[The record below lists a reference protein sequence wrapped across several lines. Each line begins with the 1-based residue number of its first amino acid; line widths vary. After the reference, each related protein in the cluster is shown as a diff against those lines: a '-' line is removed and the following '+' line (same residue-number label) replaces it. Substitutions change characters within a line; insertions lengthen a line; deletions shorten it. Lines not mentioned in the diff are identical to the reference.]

1 MKLKILYLTQHPEIG
16 GGETILLSLLEKL
29 DRNRFSPH
37 VVVPQEGTLT
47 KELESLKVPV
57 SILPLPGYLIR
68 TLFVPGMSPL
78 GIYRFLKLAKM
89 IKPDLIH
96 LNHLNLAVYTGVA
109 RMLLKIPVV
118 ATAHGPWDTLYFYQ
132 DLITH
137 FCVDLLLPNTA
148 DLAKKLLRSN
158 INPSHKIRFLPFG
171 IDTEKFKPRPKEAAK
186 KRLGMK
192 HSDVLITNVGRFDPK
207 NNHLSFLRAAN
218 LINRQLPET
227 KILIV
232 GSSLGNFSDRT
243 NTNSPERNIN
253 GYLKNHPKLRSNVIM
268 TGFVNEM
275 ERIYAATDI
284 LVSTS
289 LLETFGLALAEA
301 QASGIPVVTTNA
313 GSQSLI
319 VKDGQTGFLVPPRQP
334 KATADK
340 ILILAKDP
348 KLRQQFGKYSREYI
362 LAHFTI
368 TRYVN
373 TIESIYQQMIRKK
386 NQDFRK

>member
-1 MKLKILYLTQHPEIG
+1 MKLKILYLTQHAEIG

-37 VVVPQEGTLT
+37 VVVPKQGTLT
-47 KELESLKVPV
+47 KELESRKVPASV
-57 SILPLPGYLIR
+57 LSLPGYLIR
-68 TLFVPGMSPL
+68 TLFIPGMSPF
-78 GIYRFLKLAKM
+78 GIFRFMKLVKK

-96 LNHLNLAVYTGVA
+96 LNHLNLAVYAGIA
-109 RMLLKIPVV
+109 GRLLKIPIV

-132 DLITH
+132 DALTNY
-137 FCVDLLLPNTA
+137 CVNLLLPNTKY
-148 DLAKKLLRSN
+148 LAKKLLRRN
-158 INPSHKIRFLPFG
+158 IIPSHKIRFLPFG

-253 GYLKNHPKLRSNVIM
+253 GYLKNHPKLRSNVIL
-268 TGFVNEM
+268 TGFVNDM

-284 LVSTS
+284 LISTS

-301 QASGIPVVTTNA
+301 QASGIPVVATNA

-319 VKDGQTGFLVPPRQP
+319 VKDGQTGFLVPPGQP

-373 TIESIYQQMIRKK
+373 TIERMYRQMIRRK